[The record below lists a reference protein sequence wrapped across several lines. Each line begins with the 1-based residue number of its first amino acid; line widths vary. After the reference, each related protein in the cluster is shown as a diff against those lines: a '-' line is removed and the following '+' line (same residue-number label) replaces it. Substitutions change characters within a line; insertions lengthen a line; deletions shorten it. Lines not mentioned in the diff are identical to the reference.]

1 VAQNHE
7 PNKQSGQGDG
17 QIDMTISSMTGF
29 GRGEG
34 TSGPWKFQW
43 EMRSVNGK
51 SLDVRLRLPAGTE
64 AVEQAIR
71 TCAAKHLKRSNVQ
84 VFLRLEK
91 DEAVASIRVNA
102 DALAAAIAAVRIV
115 EKANGGLPAS
125 TDAILAM
132 RGVIENAGEEAD
144 EDVVA
149 ARDKALI
156 DAAEQAIRALAAN
169 RLEEGKRL
177 SEIVSGQL
185 DRIQDLTAQ
194 AVANPS
200 RTPEA
205 IQSRLAANIE
215 RIIGE
220 ASSFEPERLH
230 QEAMLVAAKVDIQE
244 ELDRLIA
251 HVLAARELLAAD
263 GPVGRKFDFLAQ
275 EFNREANT
283 LCSKSTN
290 TSLTHIGLE
299 LKTVIDQLR
308 EQVQNIE

>member
-1 VAQNHE
+1 
-7 PNKQSGQGDG
+7 
-17 QIDMTISSMTGF
+17 MTGF
-29 GRGEG
+29 GRSEG
-34 TSGPWKFQW
+34 ASGPWKFQW

-64 AVEQAIR
+64 AVEQEIR
-71 TCAAKHLKRSNVQ
+71 ACAAKYLKRSNVQ

-102 DALAAAIAAVRIV
+102 DALTAAIAAVRTV
-115 EKANGGLPAS
+115 EKANGGVPAS
-125 TDAILAM
+125 TDAILAI
-132 RGVIENAGEEAD
+132 RGVIENAGEETD
-144 EDVVA
+144 EKVVA
-149 ARDKALI
+149 ARDKALVV
-156 DAAEQAIRALAAN
+156 AAEQAIMALADN

-177 SEIVSGQL
+177 AVVVSGQL
-185 DRIQDLTAQ
+185 DKIQDLTTQ
-194 AVANPS
+194 AIANPS
-200 RTPEA
+200 RTPAA
-205 IQSRLAANIE
+205 IQSRLAAGIA
-215 RIIGE
+215 RIIEE

-230 QEAMLVAAKVDIQE
+230 QEAMLVAAKSDVQE
-244 ELDRLIA
+244 ELDRLVA

-283 LCSKSTN
+283 LCSKSTD

>member
-1 VAQNHE
+1 M
-7 PNKQSGQGDG
+7 S
-17 QIDMTISSMTGF
+17 ISSMTGF

-34 TSGPWKFQW
+34 SSGPWKFQW

-71 TCAAKHLKRSNVQ
+71 ASAARHLKRSNVQ
-84 VFLRLEK
+84 VHLNLEK
-91 DEAVASIRVNA
+91 DEAVSSIRVNT
-102 DALAAAIAAVRIV
+102 DALAAAIVAVRTV
-115 EKANGGLPAS
+115 EKANGGVPAS

-132 RGVIENAGEEAD
+132 RGVIEHAGEEAD
-144 EDVVA
+144 EDALA

-156 DAAEQAIRALAAN
+156 EAAEQAIEALAAN
-169 RLEEGKRL
+169 RLAEGERL
-177 SEIVSGQL
+177 AAVVSGQM
-185 DRIQDLTAQ
+185 DQIEEQTAQ
-194 AVANPS
+194 ANANPS

-205 IQSRLAANIE
+205 NQARLVANIE
-215 RIIGE
+215 RIIGT
-220 ASSFEPERLH
+220 ASSLEPDRLH
-230 QEAMLVAAKVDIQE
+230 QEAMLATAKADIQE
-244 ELDRLIA
+244 ELDRLVA
-251 HVLAARELLAAD
+251 HVAAAWDLLHAD

-283 LCSKSTN
+283 LCSKSTD

>member
-1 VAQNHE
+1 M
-7 PNKQSGQGDG
+7 S
-17 QIDMTISSMTGF
+17 ISSMTGF

-34 TSGPWKFQW
+34 SSGPWKFQW

-51 SLDVRLRLPAGTE
+51 SLDVRLRLPTGTE

-71 TCAAKHLKRSNVQ
+71 ASAARHLKRSNVQ
-84 VFLRLEK
+84 VHLNLEK
-91 DEAVASIRVNA
+91 DEAVSSIRVNT
-102 DALAAAIAAVRIV
+102 DALAAAIVAVRTV
-115 EKANGGLPAS
+115 EKANGGVAAS

-132 RGVIENAGEEAD
+132 RGVIEHTGEEAD
-144 EDVVA
+144 EDALA

-156 DAAEQAIRALAAN
+156 EAAEQAIEALAAN
-169 RLEEGKRL
+169 RLAEGERL
-177 SEIVSGQL
+177 AAVVSGQM
-185 DRIQDLTAQ
+185 DQIEELTAQ

-205 IQSRLAANIE
+205 IQARLVANIE
-215 RIIGE
+215 RIIGT
-220 ASSFEPERLH
+220 ASSLEPDRLH
-230 QEAMLVAAKVDIQE
+230 QEAMLATAKADIQE
-244 ELDRLIA
+244 ELDRLVA
-251 HVLAARELLAAD
+251 HVAAARDLLDAD

-283 LCSKSTN
+283 LCSKSTD

>member
-1 VAQNHE
+1 
-7 PNKQSGQGDG
+7 
-17 QIDMTISSMTGF
+17 MTISSMTGF

-64 AVEQAIR
+64 VVEQAIR
-71 TCAAKHLKRSNVQ
+71 TCAAKHLKRCNVQ
-84 VFLRLEK
+84 VFLQLDR
-91 DEAVASIRVNA
+91 DEAAASIRVNP
-102 DALAAAIAAVRIV
+102 DALSAAIAAVRVV
-115 EKANGGLPAS
+115 EQANGGVPAS
-125 TDAILAM
+125 TDAILAI
-132 RGVIENAGEEAD
+132 RGVIEHAD
-144 EDVVA
+144 EETDEDAVA

-156 DAAEQAIRALAAN
+156 NAAEQAIRALAAN
-169 RLEEGKRL
+169 RLEEGNRL
-177 SEIVSGQL
+177 AEVVSGQL
-185 DRIQDLTAQ
+185 DRIQDLIEQ

-205 IQSRLAANIE
+205 IQSRLSANIE
-215 RIIGE
+215 RIVAE
-220 ASSFEPERLH
+220 ASSLEPERLH
-230 QEAMLVAAKVDIQE
+230 QEAMLVAVKSDIQE
-244 ELDRLIA
+244 ELDRLDA

-275 EFNREANT
+275 ELNREANT
-283 LCSKSTN
+283 LCSKSTD

>member
-1 VAQNHE
+1 
-7 PNKQSGQGDG
+7 
-17 QIDMTISSMTGF
+17 MTGF
-29 GRGEG
+29 GRSEG
-34 TSGPWKFQW
+34 ASGPWKFQW

-71 TCAAKHLKRSNVQ
+71 ACAAKYLKRSNVQ

-102 DALAAAIAAVRIV
+102 DALTAAIAAVRTV
-115 EKANGGLPAS
+115 EKANGGVPAS
-125 TDAILAM
+125 TDAILAI
-132 RGVIENAGEEAD
+132 RGVIENAGEETD
-144 EDVVA
+144 ENVVA
-149 ARDKALI
+149 ARDKALVV
-156 DAAEQAIRALAAN
+156 AAEQAIMALADN

-177 SEIVSGQL
+177 AVVVSGQL
-185 DRIQDLTAQ
+185 DKIQDLTAR
-194 AVANPS
+194 AIANPS
-200 RTPEA
+200 RTPAA
-205 IQSRLAANIE
+205 IQSRLAAGIA
-215 RIIGE
+215 RIIEE

-230 QEAMLVAAKVDIQE
+230 QEAMLVAAKSDVQE
-244 ELDRLIA
+244 ELDRLVA

-283 LCSKSTN
+283 LCSKSTD

>member
-1 VAQNHE
+1 
-7 PNKQSGQGDG
+7 
-17 QIDMTISSMTGF
+17 MTGF
-29 GRGEG
+29 GRAEG

-71 TCAAKHLKRSNVQ
+71 VCAAKHMKRSNVQ
-84 VFLRLEK
+84 VFLRLER
-91 DEAVASIRVNA
+91 DEAVAGIRVNA
-102 DALAAAIAAVRIV
+102 DALTAAVAAVRTV
-115 EKANGGLPAS
+115 EKANAGVPAS

-132 RGVIENAGEEAD
+132 RGVIVYAGEEAD
-144 EDVVA
+144 EEVVA

-156 DAAEQAIRALAAN
+156 AAAEQAIEALAAN

-177 SEIVSGQL
+177 ALVVSGQL
-185 DRIQDLTAQ
+185 DQIQELTAQ
-194 AVANPS
+194 AIANPS

-205 IQSRLAANIE
+205 IQSRLIANIE
-215 RIIGE
+215 RILAE
-220 ASSFEPERLH
+220 ASSLEPERLH
-230 QEAMLVAAKVDIQE
+230 QEAMLVAAKSDIQE
-244 ELDRLIA
+244 ELDRLVA
-251 HVLAARELLAAD
+251 HVLAARELLVAK

-283 LCSKSTN
+283 LCSKSTD

>member
-1 VAQNHE
+1 
-7 PNKQSGQGDG
+7 
-17 QIDMTISSMTGF
+17 MTISSMTGF

-34 TSGPWKFQW
+34 VSGPWKFHW

-71 TCAAKHLKRSNVQ
+71 ASAAKHLKRSNVQ
-84 VFLRLEK
+84 VFLNLEK
-91 DEAVASIRVNA
+91 DEAVSSIRVNA
-102 DALAAAIAAVRIV
+102 GALAAAIEAVRDV
-115 EKANGGLPAS
+115 EQANNGVPAS

-132 RGVIENAGEEAD
+132 RGVIEYAGEDAD
-144 EDVVA
+144 EDAVA
-149 ARDKALI
+149 DRDKALI
-156 DAAEQAIRALAAN
+156 AAADQAIRALATN
-169 RLEEGKRL
+169 RLAEGERL
-177 SEIVSGQL
+177 AGIVSGQL
-185 DRIQDLTAQ
+185 QQIEELTAQ
-194 AVANPS
+194 AFANPS

-205 IQSRLAANIE
+205 IQARLAANLE
-215 RIIGE
+215 RIVSA

-230 QEAMLVAAKVDIQE
+230 QEAMLAAAKADIQE
-244 ELDRLIA
+244 ELDRLVA
-251 HVLAARELLAAD
+251 HVAAARDLLAAD

-283 LCSKSTN
+283 LCSKSTD

>member
-1 VAQNHE
+1 
-7 PNKQSGQGDG
+7 
-17 QIDMTISSMTGF
+17 MTGF
-29 GRGEG
+29 GRSEG
-34 TSGPWKFQW
+34 ASGPWKFQW

-64 AVEQAIR
+64 AVEQEIR
-71 TCAAKHLKRSNVQ
+71 ACAAKYLKRSNVQ

-102 DALAAAIAAVRIV
+102 DALTAAIAAVRTV
-115 EKANGGLPAS
+115 EKANGGVPAS
-125 TDAILAM
+125 TDAILAI
-132 RGVIENAGEEAD
+132 RGVIENAGEETD
-144 EDVVA
+144 EKVVA
-149 ARDKALI
+149 ARDKALVV
-156 DAAEQAIRALAAN
+156 AAEQAIMALADN

-177 SEIVSGQL
+177 AVVVSGQL
-185 DRIQDLTAQ
+185 DKIQDLTAQ
-194 AVANPS
+194 AIANPS
-200 RTPEA
+200 RTPAA
-205 IQSRLAANIE
+205 IQSRLAAGIA
-215 RIIGE
+215 RIIEE

-230 QEAMLVAAKVDIQE
+230 QEAMLVAAKSDVQE
-244 ELDRLIA
+244 ELDRLVA

-283 LCSKSTN
+283 LCSKSTD

>member
-1 VAQNHE
+1 
-7 PNKQSGQGDG
+7 
-17 QIDMTISSMTGF
+17 MTGF

-34 TSGPWKFQW
+34 ASGPWKFQW

-64 AVEQAIR
+64 AVEPAIR
-71 TCAAKHLKRSNVQ
+71 ACAAKHLKRSNVQ

-91 DEAVASIRVNA
+91 DDAVASIRVNP
-102 DALAAAIAAVRIV
+102 DVLSAAIAAVRTV
-115 EKANGGLPAS
+115 EKANGGIPAS

-132 RGVIENAGEEAD
+132 RGVIEHAGEEAD
-144 EDVVA
+144 EEAVA
-149 ARDKALI
+149 ARDKALV
-156 DAAEQAIRALAAN
+156 DAAEQAIRALAVN

-177 SEIVSGQL
+177 AEVVSGQL
-185 DRIQDLTAQ
+185 DQIQDFTAQ
-194 AVANPS
+194 AIANPS

-215 RIIGE
+215 RIVAE

-230 QEAMLVAAKVDIQE
+230 QEAMLVAAKSDIQE

-251 HVLAARELLAAD
+251 HVLAARELLTAD

-283 LCSKSTN
+283 LCSKSTD

>member
-1 VAQNHE
+1 
-7 PNKQSGQGDG
+7 
-17 QIDMTISSMTGF
+17 MTGF
-29 GRGEG
+29 GRSEG
-34 TSGPWKFQW
+34 VSGPWKFQW

-64 AVEQAIR
+64 VVEQAVR

-91 DEAVASIRVNA
+91 DESVASIRVNA
-102 DALAAAIAAVRIV
+102 EALTAAIAAVRTV
-115 EKANGGLPAS
+115 EKANGGMPAS

-132 RGVIENAGEEAD
+132 RGVIEHAGEEAD
-144 EDVVA
+144 ETAVV
-149 ARDKALI
+149 ARDKALV
-156 DAAEQAIRALAAN
+156 DAAEQAFRALADN
-169 RLEEGKRL
+169 RLEEGRRL
-177 SEIVSGQL
+177 AEVVSGQL

-194 AVANPS
+194 AIANPS

-205 IQSRLAANIE
+205 IRSRLATSIA
-215 RIIGE
+215 RIMGE
-220 ASSFEPERLH
+220 ASNLDPDRLH
-230 QEAMLVAAKVDIQE
+230 QEAMLVAAKSDVQE
-244 ELDRLIA
+244 ELDRMTA
-251 HVLAARELLAAD
+251 HILAARELLAAE

-283 LCSKSTN
+283 LCSKSTD
-290 TSLTHIGLE
+290 TSLTHTGLE